1 MFRPLLI
8 FLFGAAS
15 SLLAQSYPTPPEQFE
30 VRGSLV
36 DSVSG
41 QPLSGADMTLA
52 SADRREGPAQQKTD
66 EEGHFIFSEL
76 KPGKYAL
83 TAKRYGYITQA
94 FDAHDGFFTA
104 LVVGT
109 GLD

>member
-1 MFRPLLI
+1 MFRRLLI

-15 SLLAQSYPTPPEQFE
+15 SVLAQSNPTPPEQFE

-52 SADRREGPAQQKTD
+52 SADRREGPAQQKTND
-66 EEGHFIFSEL
+66 EGQFLFSDL

-83 TAKRYGYITQA
+83 AAKRYGYISQA
-94 FDAHDGFFTA
+94 FDAHDGFFTGI
-104 LVVGT
+104 V
-109 GLD
+109 